1 MWLRCKNPLLGTK
14 VVVAL
19 CSGTVAPMLSV
30 VKTWKWQPHA
40 ALVDAWKCGNAVAMS
55 TPMRWCQQLPEFM
68 PTMNDSAKATFQCA
82 VETWKWQ
89 HDATLVNAWKRGKEV
104 AKGTQM
110 TAGNVQ
116 APFMKPRMPAESLE
130 KSKPKFIG
138 DDGTYATLCGAVETW
153 KWQPEA
159 TLVDA
164 WKRGNVVASA
174 KPQFWMLKPMQPLGV
189 TWKRGNGSRRLH
201 W

>member
-1 MWLRCKNPLLGTK
+1 
-14 VVVAL
+14 
-19 CSGTVAPMLSV
+19 
-30 VKTWKWQPHA
+30 
-40 ALVDAWKCGNAVAMS
+40 
-55 TPMRWCQQLPEFM
+55 MRWCQQLPEFM

-104 AKGTQM
+104 AKGTLVCHSLPKSCMPQM
-110 TAGNVQ
+110 SAGNVQ
-116 APFMKPRMPAESLE
+116 APSMKPYVPARKVHVMTSEPRMPAGSLE
-130 KSKPKFIG
+130 KSKPKFTG

-164 WKRGNVVASA
+164 WKRGNAVASA

-189 TWKRGNGSRRLH
+189 MWKRGNGSRRLH

>member
-1 MWLRCKNPLLGTK
+1 M
-14 VVVAL
+14 AL
-19 CSGTVAPMLSV
+19 CNGIVAPMLSV

-40 ALVDAWKCGNAVAMS
+40 ALVDAWKCGNVVAMS
-55 TPMRWCQQLPEFM
+55 TPMCWCQQLPEFM

-104 AKGTQM
+104 AKGTLVCHSLPKSCMPQM
-110 TAGNVQ
+110 TAG
-116 APFMKPRMPAESLE
+116 SLE
-130 KSKPKFIG
+130 KSKPKFTG

-189 TWKRGNGSRRLH
+189 MWKRGNGSRRLH

>member
-1 MWLRCKNPLLGTK
+1 M
-14 VVVAL
+14 AL
-19 CSGTVAPMLSV
+19 CSGTVALMLSV

-40 ALVDAWKCGNAVAMS
+40 ALVDAWKCGNVVAMS
-55 TPMRWCQQLPEFM
+55 TPMCWCQQLPEFM

-104 AKGTQM
+104 AKGTQVS
-110 TAGNVQ
+110 AGNVQ

-130 KSKPKFIG
+130 KRKPKFIG

-164 WKRGNVVASA
+164 LKCGRKCQTPILDVEADATSWCNVE
-174 KPQFWMLKPMQPLGV
+174 
-189 TWKRGNGSRRLH
+189 TWKWQPKATLVNTWKCGNEVAVGSSMY